1 MTEAGAARSVA
12 RERLAHHAERGLDL
26 EYHQSQRKLRERR
39 DLQNEL
45 KGVETALRPAD
56 EARALQEAGTPH
68 AVPLPIETE
77 NRLRARRDAVQDM
90 INAPEM
96 READQTV
103 RRASENEAAH
113 GRRWTAEDH
122 DRWIERRRRELARRA
137 PAATDPGYADWMDR
151 RLMAAG
157 INPIEFRGATHEE
170 QQQLLARAARASEIQ
185 RDLMRG
191 VPDDGDLERLG
202 HRDLRAIRRTIHDDE
217 WRRAR
222 TQARR
227 AIHRE
232 AWRRR
237 ARENVFRVR
246 R

>member
-1 MTEAGAARSVA
+1 
-12 RERLAHHAERGLDL
+12 
-26 EYHQSQRKLRERR
+26 
-39 DLQNEL
+39 
-45 KGVETALRPAD
+45 
-56 EARALQEAGTPH
+56 
-68 AVPLPIETE
+68 
-77 NRLRARRDAVQDM
+77 
-90 INAPEM
+90 
-96 READQTV
+96 
-103 RRASENEAAH
+103 
-113 GRRWTAEDH
+113 
-122 DRWIERRRRELARRA
+122 
-137 PAATDPGYADWMDR
+137 MDR

-157 INPIEFRGATHEE
+157 INPIDFRKPRPKNSSSSF
-170 QQQLLARAARASEIQ
+170 ARAARASEIQ

-202 HRDLRAIRRTIHDDE
+202 HRDLRAIRRTVHDDE